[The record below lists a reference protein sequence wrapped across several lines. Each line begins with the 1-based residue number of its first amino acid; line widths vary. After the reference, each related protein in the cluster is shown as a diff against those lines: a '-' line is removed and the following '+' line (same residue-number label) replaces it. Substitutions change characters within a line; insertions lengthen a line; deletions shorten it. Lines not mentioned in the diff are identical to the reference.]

1 MGLDMYL
8 FAEKDG
14 IKTEIGYWRK
24 CPDLHGYFE
33 QLWNDRGQ
41 PMPEGRKKEAD
52 SFSNIGGDFNCIPLE
67 LSLKDITNVMKAI
80 RNRKLPHTEGFFFGS
95 SDNDKEQI
103 KNDLE
108 IFKEAKEYLSSGSK
122 IYYDSWW

>member
-8 FAEKDG
+8 FVEKDG
-14 IKTEIGYWRK
+14 VKTEIGYWRK

-41 PMPEGRKKEAD
+41 PMPKGKKKGEGG
-52 SFSNIGGDFNCIPLE
+52 FSNLGGDFNCIPLR
-67 LSLKDITNVMKAI
+67 LYDKDITKVMSAI

-95 SDNDKEQI
+95 SENDEEQI

-108 IFKEAKEYLSSGSK
+108 IFRTAKGYLADGYK
-122 IYYDSWW
+122 VFYDSWW

>member
-1 MGLDMYL
+1 MGLDQYL
-8 FAEKDG
+8 IAKKDG
-14 IKTEIGYWRK
+14 VDTVIGTWRK

-41 PMPEGRKKEAD
+41 PMPQGRKKDE
-52 SFSNIGGDFNCIPLE
+52 NPLGGDFNCIPLE
-67 LSLKDITNVMKAI
+67 LSLKDITNVMRAI

-103 KNDLE
+103 KNDLK
-108 IFKEAKEYLSSGSK
+108 IFKTAKEYLSNGSK

>member
-41 PMPEGRKKEAD
+41 PMPEGRKKDED
-52 SFSNIGGDFNCIPLE
+52 PLGMGDFNCIPLE
-67 LSLKDITNVMKAI
+67 LSLKDINNVMKAI

-108 IFKEAKEYLSSGSK
+108 IFKEAKEYIREGYK
-122 IYYDSWW
+122 VYYDSWW

>member
-41 PMPEGRKKEAD
+41 PMPEGRKKDE
-52 SFSNIGGDFNCIPLE
+52 NPLGGDFNCIPLE
-67 LSLKDITNVMKAI
+67 LSLKDINNVMKAI
-80 RNRKLPHTEGFFFGS
+80 RNKKLPHTEGFFFGS

-108 IFKEAKEYLSSGSK
+108 IFKEAKQYIADGAK

>member
-1 MGLDMYL
+1 MGLDQYL
-8 FAEKDG
+8 IAKKDG
-14 IKTEIGYWRK
+14 IDTVIGTWRK

-41 PMPEGRKKEAD
+41 PMPKGRKKDED
-52 SFSNIGGDFNCIPLE
+52 PLGMGDFNCIPLE
-67 LSLKDITNVMKAI
+67 LSLKDINNVMKAI
-80 RNRKLPHTEGFFFGS
+80 RNRKLPHTKGFFFGS